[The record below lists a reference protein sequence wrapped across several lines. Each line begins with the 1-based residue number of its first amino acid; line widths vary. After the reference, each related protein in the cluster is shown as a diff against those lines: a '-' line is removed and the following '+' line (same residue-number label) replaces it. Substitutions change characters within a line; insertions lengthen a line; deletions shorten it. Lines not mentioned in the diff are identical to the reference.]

1 MNITEAT
8 KVLSDNYECT
18 GESFFYYLYEESI
31 FSVEKFWEY
40 YDCIVAFVGQ
50 KDKEPEITKEIDYTY
65 QKILKEFIYH
75 FDPND
80 LTELKNFPENYTQ
93 YIERIEFAQAAYYR
107 NNLALIDDSIFDLQR

>member
-1 MNITEAT
+1 MDSCKKEVIENQSLTE
-8 KVLSDNYECT
+8 KIWINL
-18 GESFFYYLYEESI
+18 
-31 FSVEKFWEY
+31 EY
-40 YDCIVAFVGQ
+40 YALWIVRNL
-50 KDKEPEITKEIDYTY
+50 
-65 QKILKEFIYH
+65 KILKEYIYH